1 MAIASDRSPNPPSQI
16 TLPVITLAAI
26 AAACGMLVANAGGI
40 AVLHR
45 ALAQA
50 SSGDLQ
56 AVLVTYGLL
65 PRFAIGVI
73 AGLSLG
79 LSGALFQQILRNPL
93 AEPGT
98 LAVFSGAKATLF
110 VTVLW
115 IPQALAW
122 GHEPIIGIGG
132 LLALATVFI
141 LASKSKFQPLR
152 VILIGLMLS
161 LGLEAFS
168 GATFLVHFEELSDL
182 LSWQTGSLVQ
192 TNWSNVTIL
201 LPILLVATGIAL
213 LMTRPITSL
222 DLGDDNA
229 KSAGVPVFTIRLI
242 GLLVAACVSA
252 AVAATV
258 GPIGFVGLVGPAMAN
273 RLGARGYRRRI
284 MFGMLLSAA
293 LLSLVDQAI
302 LSLAGGLDVPT
313 GSAMALLG
321 APILIWL
328 VQRTSLKDRVQPV
341 RDMFVAGPVRMIDAR
356 VWLLGAALSL
366 TIACVLALTLGR
378 LADGWH
384 LASPEQI
391 TSVWQWRF
399 PRMIAAGAG
408 GAMLAVAG
416 CLLQRMTGNPLAS
429 PEILGLSSG
438 GALVLMITIF
448 FVPGLDRSG
457 MMVLS
462 GLGSLIVL
470 ALLIWSGRRSGFSS
484 ERMLLAGIALAALTG
499 ALTSLLAL
507 FGDMRI
513 QRLLGWMAGSTY
525 AVSEHDAWIALVIAA
540 VSLATVPFLSR
551 WLSILPLGV
560 DSSRSLGLGIAKSR
574 LILMVVIASIT
585 GAATLL
591 IGPLSFAGLI
601 APHIARSV
609 GLYRPISQAYG
620 AAIIGATSMILADWI
635 GRTIAFPWQIPA
647 GTVATLLGSLY
658 FLMLGLRHDRRI

>member
-1 MAIASDRSPNPPSQI
+1 MAIASDQYQHSPSQI
-16 TLPVITLAAI
+16 TLPVVTLAAI
-26 AAACGMLVANAGGI
+26 AAACGLLVANAGGI
-40 AVLHR
+40 AFLHR
-45 ALAQA
+45 ALGQG

-56 AVLVTYGLL
+56 AVLVSYGLL

-79 LSGALFQQILRNPL
+79 LSGALFQQMLRNPL

-98 LAVFSGAKATLF
+98 LAVFSGAKAALF

-115 IPQALAW
+115 MPQALVW

-132 LLALATVFI
+132 LLALPTVFI
-141 LASKSKFQPLR
+141 LAAKSKFQPLR

-168 GATFLVHFEELSDL
+168 GAAFLVHFEELGDL

-201 LPILLVATGIAL
+201 LPILLVATIIAL

-222 DLGDDNA
+222 DLGDDSA
-229 KSAGVPVFTIRLI
+229 KSAGVPVYTIRLI
-242 GLLVAACVSA
+242 GLLVAACLSA
-252 AVAATV
+252 AVAAAV
-258 GPIGFVGLVGPAMAN
+258 GPIGFVGLVGPAIAS
-273 RLGARGYRRRI
+273 RLGARGYQQRI
-284 MFGMLLSAA
+284 VFGALLSAA

-302 LSLAGGLDVPT
+302 LSMAGGLDIPA

-328 VQRTSLKDRVQPV
+328 VRRASLQDRVQPPQ
-341 RDMFVAGPVRMIDAR
+341 DMFAAGPVRMIETR
-356 VWLLGAALSL
+356 VWVFGAALALS
-366 TIACVLALTLGR
+366 IACVLALTLGR

-384 LASPEQI
+384 LASPEQLI
-391 TSVWQWRF
+391 SVWQWRF
-399 PRMIAAGAG
+399 PRVIAAGAG
-408 GAMLAVAG
+408 GAMLAIAG

-438 GALVLMITIF
+438 GALFLMLAIF

-470 ALLIWSGRRSGFSS
+470 ALLIWSGRRSAFSS

-499 ALTSLLAL
+499 ALTSLMAV

-525 AVSEHDAWIALVIAA
+525 SVSERDAWIALIIAA
-540 VSLATVPFLSR
+540 VSLATVPLLAR
-551 WLSILPLGV
+551 WLSILPLGT
-560 DSSRSLGLGIAKSR
+560 DPSRSLGLGIAKSR
-574 LILMVVIASIT
+574 LILMIVIAAIT

-591 IGPLSFAGLI
+591 VGPLSFAGLI
-601 APHIARSV
+601 APHIARSI
-609 GLYRPISQAYG
+609 GLYRPMSQAYG
-620 AAIIGATSMILADWI
+620 AAIIGATCMIFADWI

>member
-1 MAIASDRSPNPPSQI
+1 MAIASDQSPYYPSQI
-16 TLPVITLAAI
+16 TLPVVTLGAI
-26 AAACGMLVANAGGI
+26 AAACGLLVANAGGI
-40 AVLHR
+40 AFLHR
-45 ALAQA
+45 ALAQG

-56 AVLVTYGLL
+56 VVLVTYGLL

-110 VTVLW
+110 VAVLW
-115 IPQALAW
+115 MPQALVW
-122 GHEPIIGIGG
+122 GHEPVIGIGG
-132 LLALATVFI
+132 LLALAAVFI
-141 LASKSKFQPLR
+141 LAARSKFQPLR

-161 LGLEAFS
+161 LGIEAFS

-192 TNWSNVTIL
+192 TNWRNVTIL
-201 LPILLVATGIAL
+201 LPILLVAIVIAL
-213 LMTRPITSL
+213 LMTRPIASL
-222 DLGDDNA
+222 DLGDDSA
-229 KSAGVPVFTIRLI
+229 RSAGVPVFTIRLI
-242 GLLVAACVSA
+242 GLLVAACLSA

-258 GPIGFVGLVGPAMAN
+258 GPIGFVGLVGTAIAS
-273 RLGARGYRRRI
+273 RLGARGYQQRI
-284 MFGMLLSAA
+284 VFGALLSAA
-293 LLSLVDQAI
+293 LLSLVDQAV
-302 LSLAGGLDVPT
+302 LSIAGGLDIPA

-328 VQRTSLKDRVQPV
+328 VRRASLQERVQPAQ
-341 RDMFVAGPVRMIDAR
+341 DMFAAGPVRMIETR
-356 VWLLGAALSL
+356 VWVLGAALSL
-366 TIACVLALTLGR
+366 SIACVLALTLGR

-384 LASPEQI
+384 LASLEQLI
-391 TSVWQWRF
+391 SVWQWRF
-399 PRMIAAGAG
+399 PRVIAAGAG
-408 GAMLAVAG
+408 GALLAIAG

-438 GALVLMITIF
+438 GALVLMLAIF

-484 ERMLLAGIALAALTG
+484 ERTLLAGIALAALTG
-499 ALTSLLAL
+499 SLTSLMAL

-525 AVSEHDAWIALVIAA
+525 SVSQRDAW
-540 VSLATVPFLSR
+540 
-551 WLSILPLGV
+551 
-560 DSSRSLGLGIAKSR
+560 
-574 LILMVVIASIT
+574 
-585 GAATLL
+585 
-591 IGPLSFAGLI
+591 
-601 APHIARSV
+601 
-609 GLYRPISQAYG
+609 
-620 AAIIGATSMILADWI
+620 
-635 GRTIAFPWQIPA
+635 
-647 GTVATLLGSLY
+647 
-658 FLMLGLRHDRRI
+658 

>member
-229 KSAGVPVFTIRLI
+229 KVP
-242 GLLVAACVSA
+242 
-252 AVAATV
+252 
-258 GPIGFVGLVGPAMAN
+258 
-273 RLGARGYRRRI
+273 
-284 MFGMLLSAA
+284 
-293 LLSLVDQAI
+293 
-302 LSLAGGLDVPT
+302 
-313 GSAMALLG
+313 
-321 APILIWL
+321 
-328 VQRTSLKDRVQPV
+328 
-341 RDMFVAGPVRMIDAR
+341 
-356 VWLLGAALSL
+356 
-366 TIACVLALTLGR
+366 
-378 LADGWH
+378 
-384 LASPEQI
+384 
-391 TSVWQWRF
+391 
-399 PRMIAAGAG
+399 
-408 GAMLAVAG
+408 
-416 CLLQRMTGNPLAS
+416 
-429 PEILGLSSG
+429 
-438 GALVLMITIF
+438 
-448 FVPGLDRSG
+448 
-457 MMVLS
+457 
-462 GLGSLIVL
+462 
-470 ALLIWSGRRSGFSS
+470 
-484 ERMLLAGIALAALTG
+484 
-499 ALTSLLAL
+499 
-507 FGDMRI
+507 
-513 QRLLGWMAGSTY
+513 
-525 AVSEHDAWIALVIAA
+525 
-540 VSLATVPFLSR
+540 
-551 WLSILPLGV
+551 
-560 DSSRSLGLGIAKSR
+560 
-574 LILMVVIASIT
+574 
-585 GAATLL
+585 
-591 IGPLSFAGLI
+591 
-601 APHIARSV
+601 
-609 GLYRPISQAYG
+609 
-620 AAIIGATSMILADWI
+620 
-635 GRTIAFPWQIPA
+635 AFPS
-647 GTVATLLGSLY
+647 SL
-658 FLMLGLRHDRRI
+658 FAS